1 MNGRVVGLTA
11 SPEFAVAVFAFL
23 LNFPWEFLQTPLYVG
38 MPALPHW
45 EAIKICTRA
54 ALGDV
59 AIMLLAF
66 AVVALL
72 IKDRH
77 WIVRA
82 NVAHA
87 ACLSLAGLVVT
98 TMIEWL
104 AIMTCG
110 WAAGGMRPACRR
122 LHGLAWG
129 WSRSCSGL
137 SCRRSSC
144 GLQSGTCGA
153 QPRDT

>member
-104 AIMTCG
+104 AINDMWLGG
-110 WAAGGMRPACRR
+110 WRYAPSMPRTPWLGV
-122 LHGLAWG
+122 GLVP
-129 WSRSCSGL
+129 L
-137 SCRRSSC
+137 
-144 GLQSGTCGA
+144 LQWLVLPPLVVWLAKRHLRGSA
-153 QPRDT
+153 